1 MTESD
6 LAPRDPDIEWIARE
20 AKRPVALSTGL
31 RARIMDAV
39 RATPLPA
46 RPRRGL
52 GWLVSPRPLALSPL
66 GTSLLAA
73 GLVGIGVLVGL
84 AVTHDG
90 ESPAAPAPTVASA
103 TTHQDAPSVLV
114 HEFVLQ
120 APNAA
125 HVSLVGDFNGW
136 NAAATPMTRTDDGKW
151 IVKVPLPA
159 GRHVY
164 AFEVDGAGGT
174 KFMPDP
180 DGLRAPDDGFGPSSV
195 VLVGQGSST

>member
-1 MTESD
+1 MIESD
-6 LAPRDPDIEWIARE
+6 LDPQDPSIEWIVRGAR
-20 AKRPVALSTGL
+20 RPVALSAGVRT
-31 RARIMDAV
+31 RIMDAV

-52 GWLVSPRPLALSPL
+52 GWLVAPRPVALSPL
-66 GTSLLAA
+66 ASSLLAA
-73 GLVGIGVLVGL
+73 GLVGIGVLTGL
-84 AVTHDG
+84 VVTHG
-90 ESPAAPAPTVASA
+90 NRAPAASA
-103 TTHQDAPSVLV
+103 TVATTPQQAASSATLV

-120 APNAA
+120 APKAA

-136 NAAATPMTRTDDGKW
+136 NAEATPMTRAADGKW
-151 IVKVPLPA
+151 MVKVRLPA

-164 AFEVDGAGGT
+164 AFEVDDAGGT

-180 DGLRAPDDGFGPSSV
+180 RALRAPDDGFGPSSV